1 MLPGNRR
8 KPTINPTSVEAALNT
23 LVYTTTDTSDA
34 ATLLSLVLIEEYL
47 HDPARPP
54 AKNLR
59 EFALKSILC
68 GLIEQTLLQF
78 RTASELPALNAADT
92 LSMAL
97 KQIQLDSQ
105 QNSADLLGWSY
116 LYYRFVR
123 IDMGISHDAY
133 AEYANIETR
142 SLRRYKKYI
151 VTRLAEKLIDAEW
164 TARRRQHQTRLLV
177 VIPTDSHR
185 PLIGRE
191 QQLQNAF
198 AMLKDGL
205 ATRCYVTGGVGMGK
219 TAFLAMLARLLTEAE
234 MLDYVIWVSS
244 PRTVEDVLNRLA
256 ETVLPPHSRLELRD
270 MLVNYRVLLIIDD
283 VAELS
288 QNATDFSALLDFLA
302 PCLVCMA
309 SEKHISLKQTVHHI
323 HLDELN
329 KHEVHEL
336 VQFLKA
342 DTTIPYSV
350 SESICQEVGGN
361 PQAIHLA
368 VLAHSTG
375 NQLTYLADSS
385 SNMYAALFDSLYRA
399 QQQVWILA
407 AAMKDRQLHTQIIDM
422 GMQQGLFSR
431 DDVAHLL
438 KAFIIQ
444 TGAARDFFT
453 VSQSVQVFA
462 LHHRKFQ
469 TLIEPL
475 VSVILGK
482 SHELSARILHHFCL
496 QLLRNAVPIFG
507 NLRML
512 EIIHAGWMANEQ
524 LHHLNEWEAVFNK
537 YQAIVAENYEI
548 SLAHAVCL
556 RQLNQ
561 LEAAQRILETLI
573 AKTGKHGNFSTQA
586 FVLLELAILYRK
598 QGQYTVAQECLTRSK
613 EIEQQYP
620 DKSLYARIIV
630 EYAQIEIERQ
640 RPIEALKWLEQME
653 TTGLN
658 TKLMKAEVLFLLSRL
673 KECQHVAYQTLPD
686 LQNAHDFVR
695 LVSLYTM
702 LARSYQQ
709 QGDAEKATD
718 CYNAALSYAE
728 QQADT
733 YAIARLKSNL
743 ATVLIHQNDVVAAE
757 QLLIEAEE
765 TQRNIPDKIG
775 LEVTHHNLQHLKQ
788 IKAKLS

>member
-1 MLPGNRR
+1 MLSGNRR
-8 KPTINPTSVEAALNT
+8 KPTINPTSVEAALNM

-78 RTASELPALNAADT
+78 RTASELPAPDAANT
-92 LSMAL
+92 LSMAV

-151 VTRLAEKLIDAEW
+151 VARLAEKLINAEW
-164 TARRRQHQTRLLV
+164 AARRRQHQTRLLV
-177 VIPTDSHR
+177 AIPTDSNR

-191 QQLQNAF
+191 QQLQNAV

-219 TAFLAMLARLLTEAE
+219 TAFLAILTRLLIEAE

-270 MLVNYRVLLIIDD
+270 MLVTYRVLLIIDD

-288 QNATDFSALLDFLA
+288 QNATNFSALLDFLA

-329 KHEVHEL
+329 KREIHEL

-342 DTTIPYSV
+342 DTTVPYSV
-350 SESICQEVGGN
+350 SESICHEVGGN

-368 VLAHSTG
+368 VLALGTG
-375 NQLTYLADSS
+375 NQPYLADSS
-385 SNMYAALFDSLYRA
+385 SNMYAALFDSLSRA
-399 QQQVWILA
+399 QQHLWMLA
-407 AAMKDRQLHTQIIDM
+407 AAMKDRQLPAPIIDLS
-422 GMQQGLFSR
+422 MQQGLFSR

-444 TGAARDFFT
+444 SVTARDFFT
-453 VSQSVQVFA
+453 ISQSAQGFA
-462 LHHRKFQ
+462 LHHPKFQ
-469 TLIEPL
+469 PLIEPL
-475 VSVILGK
+475 VGMVLSK
-482 SHELSARILHHFCL
+482 SHELSAKILYHFCL
-496 QLLRNAVPIFG
+496 QLLRHHAPLFG
-507 NLRML
+507 NPRML

-524 LHHLNEWEAVFNK
+524 LHHLNEWEAVFNT
-537 YQAIVAENYEI
+537 YQAIVAENDEI

-561 LEAAQRILETLI
+561 LEAAQRIFETLI

-586 FVLLELAILYRK
+586 LILLEMAILYRK

-613 EIEQQYP
+613 EIQRQFP
-620 DKSLYARIIV
+620 DKSLHARIIV

-640 RPIEALKWLEQME
+640 RPMEALKWLEQME
-653 TTGLN
+653 TTALN

-695 LVSLYTM
+695 LVSLYTT

-709 QGDAEKATD
+709 QGDAEKAID

-743 ATVLIHQNDVVAAE
+743 ATVLIHRNDVATAE

-765 TQRNIPDKIG
+765 SQRNILDKIG
-775 LEVTHHNLQHLKQ
+775 LEVTHHNLQHLKHV
-788 IKAKLS
+788 KAKLS

>member
-1 MLPGNRR
+1 MLSGNRR
-8 KPTINPTSVEAALNT
+8 KPTINTTSVEAALNT

-59 EFALKSILC
+59 EYALKSILC

-78 RTASELPALNAADT
+78 RTASELPAPSAADT
-92 LSMAL
+92 LSMAV

-123 IDMGISHDAY
+123 VDMGISHDAY

-151 VTRLAEKLIDAEW
+151 VARLAEKLIDAEW
-164 TARRRQHQTRLLV
+164 AARRRQHQTRLLV
-177 VIPTDSHR
+177 AIPTDSNR

-191 QQLQNAF
+191 QQLQSTF

-205 ATRCYVTGGVGMGK
+205 ATRYYVTGGVGMGK
-219 TAFLAMLARLLTEAE
+219 TAFLAMLARLLIEAE
-234 MLDYVIWVSS
+234 MLDYAIWVSS
-244 PRTVEDVLNRLA
+244 PRTVEDALNRLA

-288 QNATDFSALLDFLA
+288 HNATDFSALLDFLT

-329 KHEVHEL
+329 KREVHEL

-342 DTTIPYSV
+342 DTTIPYSL
-350 SESICQEVGGN
+350 SESIWHEVGGN

-368 VLAHSTG
+368 VLARSTG

-385 SNMYAALFDSLYRA
+385 SNIYAALFDSLSRV
-399 QQQVWILA
+399 QQHIWMLA
-407 AAMKDRQLHTQIIDM
+407 SAMKDRQLPAPIIDL
-422 GMQQGLFSR
+422 GIQQGLFSR
-431 DDVAHLL
+431 DNLAHLL
-438 KAFIIQ
+438 KAFIVQ
-444 TGAARDFFT
+444 SVTARDFFT
-453 VSQSVQVFA
+453 ISQSAQVFA
-462 LHHRKFQ
+462 LHHPKFQ
-469 TLIEPL
+469 IEPL
-475 VSVILGK
+475 VSAILSK
-482 SHELSARILHHFCL
+482 SHELPARSVHHFCL
-496 QLLRNAVPIFG
+496 QLLRHNAPLFD
-507 NLRML
+507 NTRML
-512 EIIHAGWMANEQ
+512 EIIHVGWMANEH

-537 YQAIVAENYEI
+537 YQTIVAENYEI

-556 RQLNQ
+556 RQLNR
-561 LEAAQRILETLI
+561 LETSQRILETLI
-573 AKTGKHGNFSTQA
+573 AKTGKHGKFLTQA
-586 FVLLELAILYRK
+586 FVLLEMAILYRK

-613 EIEQQYP
+613 EIERQHP
-620 DKSLYARIIV
+620 DKSLHERIIV

-640 RPIEALKWLEQME
+640 RPLEALKWLEQME
-653 TTGLN
+653 ATALN
-658 TKLMKAEVLFLLSRL
+658 SMLMKAEVLFLLSRM
-673 KECQHVAYQTLPD
+673 KESQYVAYQILPD
-686 LQNAHDFVR
+686 FQNAHDFVR

-709 QGDAEKATD
+709 QGDGEKAID

-728 QQADT
+728 QQADA

-743 ATVLIHQNDVVAAE
+743 ATVLIYQNDVATAE
-757 QLLIEAEE
+757 RLLIEAEE
-765 TQRNIPDKIG
+765 SQRNILDKIG
-775 LEVTHHNLQHLKQ
+775 LEATYHNLQHLKH